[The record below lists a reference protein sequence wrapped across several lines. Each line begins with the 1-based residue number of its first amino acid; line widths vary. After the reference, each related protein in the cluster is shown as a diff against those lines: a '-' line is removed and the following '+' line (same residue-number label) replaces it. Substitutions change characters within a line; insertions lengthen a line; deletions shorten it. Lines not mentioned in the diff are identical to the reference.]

1 MTDGMELEAPLKK
14 DSSPRIGVVLGSLS
28 DLDKV
33 KGLWQVLERFAVPYE
48 VTVISAHRTPDI
60 LREYCESAPSRGVQL
75 IVGCA
80 GLSAALPGVIASL
93 TDIPVIGLPVASGP
107 LNGIDALLSI
117 AQMPPGVPVA
127 TTGINGAANAGL
139 LAMRILAV
147 SDPDLRRQLASYREH
162 MAGETVKQAD
172 SLLERGLPGWERG
185 R

>member
-1 MTDGMELEAPLKK
+1 MTDGIKLKAPGENE
-14 DSSPRIGVVLGSLS
+14 SSPRIGVVLGSLS
-28 DLDKV
+28 DLDRV
-33 KGLWQVLERFAVPYE
+33 KGIWPVLERFAVPYE
-48 VTVISAHRTPDI
+48 VTVISAHRTPDV
-60 LREYCESAPSRGVQL
+60 LREYCESAPSRGIQL

-80 GLSAALPGVIASL
+80 GLSAALPGAIASL

-107 LNGIDALLSI
+107 LNGVDALLAM

-139 LAMRILAV
+139 LAVRILAM
-147 SDPDLRRQLASYREH
+147 SNPGLRRQLALYREH
-162 MAGETVKQAD
+162 LAGETVKQAD